1 MNSNKLFFRKRLV
14 FEKVRVEKIF
24 FKHYFLEKKKTLSS
38 QMSRPSNSSSSS
50 RSSRSPSSSWICRYI
65 SGDRMKSET
74 VIWPARDFHHSE
86 DRNLLSPST
95 QVSLSL
101 SLSLSVNPC
110 MQFLFLCLCFCSEI
124 CCSFFSFLDEKYV
137 GEIVC

>member
-74 VIWPARDFHHSE
+74 AIWPARDFHHSE

-101 SLSLSVNPC
+101 SLSLS
-110 MQFLFLCLCFCSEI
+110 LCLWI
-124 CCSFFSFLDEKYV
+124 HACSFFFCVCVFVVKFVVHFFLFWMKNMWV
-137 GEIVC
+137 R